1 MSHTP
6 PEELADRNQSGLV
19 QSHAAMATLAPT
31 TTSGRRGWARAA
43 ARGFPRRAGNGLTGV
58 HAREAIESTSFQTAG
73 SSSCRGAARRP

>member
-19 QSHAAMATLAPT
+19 ESDAAMATLAPT
-31 TTSGRRGWARAA
+31 TTSGRRGRARAA

-58 HAREAIESTSFQTAG
+58 HAHEAIESMSFQTAG